1 MERIILSELRYS
13 LGAPTPLTFVKRYAK
28 AAHADSTVGILSRPP
43 WTATLQQY
51 TGYSYDDLVPVLVEI
66 KALVKVAPT
75 LKIQAIFKKYSSQK
89 YLRTAL
95 TAVQSI

>member
-1 MERIILSELRYS
+1 KYLPSHIAAASISHALRIA
-13 LGAPTPLTFVKRYAK
+13 G
-28 AAHADSTVGILSRPP
+28 RPP

-89 YLRTAL
+89 YLRAAL